1 MTISSP
7 NKYLFVL
14 FLGSYLHGTEMTSF
28 EKTIS
33 LFNAGLFFYL
43 LFCLFVFF
51 SYFSQGQ
58 SGAALS
64 AEKLRYPAGMI
75 VGSPCTVFSELT

>member
-1 MTISSP
+1 MTISRP
-7 NKYLFVL
+7 NKYLFVS

-51 SYFSQGQ
+51 F
-58 SGAALS
+58 
-64 AEKLRYPAGMI
+64 
-75 VGSPCTVFSELT
+75 LTLAKANQVLHCLLKN

>member
-7 NKYLFVL
+7 NKYLFVS
-14 FLGSYLHGTEMTSF
+14 FLGSYLHRTEMTSF

-43 LFCLFVFF
+43 LFVCLFFF
-51 SYFSQGQ
+51 
-58 SGAALS
+58 
-64 AEKLRYPAGMI
+64 
-75 VGSPCTVFSELT
+75 LTLAKANQVLHCLLKN

>member
-1 MTISSP
+1 
-7 NKYLFVL
+7 
-14 FLGSYLHGTEMTSF
+14 MTSF

-43 LFCLFVFF
+43 LFCLFVCF

-75 VGSPCTVFSELT
+75 VGSPCTVSTYVALQKRKENGKPCLTSVTIS

>member
-7 NKYLFVL
+7 NKYLFVS
-14 FLGSYLHGTEMTSF
+14 FLGSYLHETEMTSF

-51 SYFSQGQ
+51 
-58 SGAALS
+58 
-64 AEKLRYPAGMI
+64 
-75 VGSPCTVFSELT
+75 LTLAKANQVLHCLLKN

>member
-33 LFNAGLFFYL
+33 LFNAGL
-43 LFCLFVFF
+43 LFLFVILFVCFF

>member
-7 NKYLFVL
+7 NKYLFVS

-43 LFCLFVFF
+43 LFCLFFF
-51 SYFSQGQ
+51 
-58 SGAALS
+58 
-64 AEKLRYPAGMI
+64 
-75 VGSPCTVFSELT
+75 LTLAKANQVLHCLLKN

>member
-1 MTISSP
+1 MTISRP
-7 NKYLFVL
+7 NKYLFVS
-14 FLGSYLHGTEMTSF
+14 FLGSYLLGTEMTSF

>member
-7 NKYLFVL
+7 NKYLFVS
-14 FLGSYLHGTEMTSF
+14 FLGSYSHGTEMTSF

>member
-7 NKYLFVL
+7 NKYLFVS

-33 LFNAGLFFYL
+33 LFNAGLFFICY
-43 LFCLFVFF
+43 FVCLFFF
-51 SYFSQGQ
+51 
-58 SGAALS
+58 
-64 AEKLRYPAGMI
+64 
-75 VGSPCTVFSELT
+75 LTLAKANQVLHCLLKN

>member
-7 NKYLFVL
+7 NKYLFVS

-51 SYFSQGQ
+51 F
-58 SGAALS
+58 L
-64 AEKLRYPAGMI
+64 L
-75 VGSPCTVFSELT
+75 